1 MTDSFNPGYKVF
13 HYEEGVE
20 LPTSGTFYVVAGNG
34 VFLHKD
40 MGVIKGFVP
49 VDGVDFLKD
58 MEDKKGIVRWDGPK
72 IPYDVAYKIKRF
84 FRLVVDK
91 YRAEA
96 CTVLYYN
103 PETNQWGVV
112 VPIQRVSHGSVAY
125 KREAIT
131 HMVGDFVPVGTIH
144 SHADFNAFHSGTDV
158 GDEETFDGLHLTFG
172 HNNQDNISIA
182 ASVAMN
188 GVRAKVDPLS
198 VLEGFVAVAGSY
210 NMVEPEWTAEQREV
224 VHAEVET
231 WMENVNN
238 PALIGGTC
246 KSGDEIQQGDKVTW
260 ADGVGSSWKNTYG
273 EGPFEVLSLK
283 NDFTLG
289 NIVELKAKVQ
299 GRITFPLSFV
309 RRMQ

>member
-1 MTDSFNPGYKVF
+1 
-13 HYEEGVE
+13 
-20 LPTSGTFYVVAGNG
+20 L
-34 VFLHKD
+34 
-40 MGVIKGFVP
+40 
-49 VDGVDFLKD
+49 
-58 MEDKKGIVRWDGPK
+58 
-72 IPYDVAYKIKRF
+72 
-84 FRLVVDK
+84 
-91 YRAEA
+91 
-96 CTVLYYN
+96 
-103 PETNQWGVV
+103 Q
-112 VPIQRVSHGSVAY
+112 
-125 KREAIT
+125 
-131 HMVGDFVPVGTIH
+131 
-144 SHADFNAFHSGTDV
+144 
-158 GDEETFDGLHLTFG
+158 
-172 HNNQDNISIA
+172 
-182 ASVAMN
+182 
-188 GVRAKVDPLS
+188 
-198 VLEGFVAVAGSY
+198 GSY